1 LPIAFQ
7 LLITLQQSWVHAACA
22 LTERPKREGS
32 KRLIRLP
39 PADNAVADGSA
50 SIAGIIASAEIRAN
64 LISLLLPSLF
74 GLSVNAQ
81 AACTHDCCRVIRS
94 WKAMGKTYTYS
105 ETKLGCCFKITGVY
119 NTPAPASA
127 IPGVSC
133 GSTGNV
139 LEIDWRGKGLKNQI
153 PSALSGFNYLRL
165 LGLDFN
171 NLNGL
176 IPSTLPTPE
185 KLYLAS
191 NQLSGT
197 FPAIDLSIVSE
208 LTLYDNPNL
217 TGAITPACG
226 SKVYAS
232 KTKLDVCGGG
242 AKGARPVK
250 FPSTTTSATCLAS
263 SQCINSLRKRTQ
275 VFTIKL
281 GTSALDHTCDVD
293 KNKNPM
299 QTCLNTITALFKN
312 NVGEWKKH
320 VATMMAGMNTWWQAF
335 HTSCA
340 KWLST
345 YSQAGCTT
353 AGNNLIANAQYH
365 DGQLK
370 NVDQATVDYWKTSLF
385 SRT

>member
-1 LPIAFQ
+1 LALISALAIIPAIDALPSA
-7 LLITLQQSWVHAACA
+7 TA
-22 LTERPKREGS
+22 L
-32 KRLIRLP
+32 
-39 PADNAVADGSA
+39 SA
-50 SIAGIIASAEIRAN
+50 GGN

-94 WKAMGKTYTYS
+94 WKAMGKTYNYS

-153 PSALSGFNYLRL
+153 PSALSGFNYLLL

-171 NLNGL
+171 NLTGL
-176 IPSTLPTPE
+176 IPSTLPTTPE
-185 KLYLAS
+185 KIYLAS
-191 NQLSGT
+191 NYFSGA
-197 FPAIDLSIVSE
+197 FPAIDLSFVSE

-320 VATMMAGMNTWWQAF
+320 VATMMAGMNTYWQAF